1 MEEKANSGGVEPQNI
16 NNVLH
21 TGVDR
26 FMQSHNL
33 NEAGFNKIADKYR
46 KDKDF
51 SAPAGEFKNAEKEY
65 ALDMIID
72 QLVEVKNGQWG
83 KPVKLDP
90 KAIKYIIDESSK
102 IFSKENMLVEI
113 EAPVKIF
120 GDVHG

>member
-1 MEEKANSGGVEPQNI
+1 MV
-16 NNVLH
+16 
-21 TGVDR
+21 
-26 FMQSHNL
+26 
-33 NEAGFNKIADKYR
+33 
-46 KDKDF
+46 
-51 SAPAGEFKNAEKEY
+51 
-65 ALDMIID
+65 ID
-72 QLVEVKNGQWG
+72 QLTEVKNSQWG